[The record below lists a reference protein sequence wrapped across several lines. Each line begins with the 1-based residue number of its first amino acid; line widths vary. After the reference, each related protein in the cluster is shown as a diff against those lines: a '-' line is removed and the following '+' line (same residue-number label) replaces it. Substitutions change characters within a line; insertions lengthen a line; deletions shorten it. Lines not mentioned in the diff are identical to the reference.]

1 MANAYSLVRYNVDH
15 YDIVCNKCGI
25 EKHEEEF
32 YKCAGTRVGR
42 QYTCIECWSTKDK
55 SGKSFDQLEGDERQL
70 LTEMFTAMGYD
81 INENIHGQFLQKI
94 YDKYG
99 IVFKD

>member
-1 MANAYSLVRYNVDH
+1 MANAYSLVKYNVDH
-15 YDIVCNKCGI
+15 YDIVCNKYGI

-32 YKCAGTRVGR
+32 YKCSATRVGR
-42 QYTCIECWSTKDK
+42 YYTCIECWSTKDK
-55 SGKSFDQLEGDERQL
+55 SGKNLNETEGEEKEL
-70 LTEMFTAMGYD
+70 LIDMFTAMGYD
-81 INENIHGQFLQKI
+81 TNENIHEQFVQKI